1 MSSGGSNY
9 STGTTGGGNQ
19 VSVDTPASNPASYTN
34 APAPAPGGKGG
45 FPSAQSPYAQQQ
57 PQVYMP
63 PQQPSYYQQAFPQQ
77 TAYTQSSFYAPPQ
90 QYGYTRQLGLN
101 PERNYRNPYSQQY
114 SPQTPIGAPRPMDE
128 MEYAPG
134 GFGPGQ
140 LMSDSWSRRRM
151 NPDDFQPLVQPTY
164 AGPTNEKPQYGGPG
178 PTPPME
184 QRAYGGPVER
194 TSYPVAATQGVV
206 PEPNYSGG
214 LGSLMSGMSGRQS
227 EPLIGMRDPR
237 INLSPNSFNAP
248 AQPLGWINTPNGR
261 LWNA

>member
-19 VSVDTPASNPASYTN
+19 VSVDTPASNPSSYTN
-34 APAPAPGGKGG
+34 APAPGGKGG

-77 TAYTQSSFYAPPQ
+77 YS
-90 QYGYTRQLGLN
+90 
-101 PERNYRNPYSQQY
+101 PYSFRNAYARPY

-151 NPDDFQPLVQPTY
+151 NPDDFQPIGY
-164 AGPTNEKPQYGGPG
+164 ARPTNQVPQYGGPG
-178 PTPPME
+178 PT
-184 QRAYGGPVER
+184 
-194 TSYPVAATQGVV
+194 PVAATQGVV

-214 LGSLMSGMSGRQS
+214 LGSLLRGV
-227 EPLIGMRDPR
+227 
-237 INLSPNSFNAP
+237 
-248 AQPLGWINTPNGR
+248 
-261 LWNA
+261 